1 MITKNEFLEKFPDVK
16 SFEKEHPKGE
26 IFKFHD
32 RKYWEI
38 RGYMDDEFPD
48 GEKLT
53 LVSIRTFV
61 RYKDGK
67 SWVKHWKYDMR
78 EIFDFYCVYDFC
90 KREYGDEFNKES
102 WDEVIKS
109 KANESDW

>member
-1 MITKNEFLEKFPDVK
+1 MITKEEFSKMFPTPE
-16 SFEKEHPKGE
+16 SFKDFLKPGT
-26 IFKFHD
+26 IFKFYD

-38 RGYMDDEFPD
+38 REYMDDEFPD

-53 LVSIRTFV
+53 LVAIRTFV
-61 RYKDGK
+61 RYKEGK

-78 EIFDFYCVYDFC
+78 ELFDFYCVYDFC